1 VGEIFKRPLPAVSLP
16 FTGERLTS
24 EFGGQTE
31 MEHLH
36 RYLLARHL
44 CCGRRVLDIASGEG
58 YGAALLAQVASSV
71 IGVELAA
78 DVVAH
83 AAANYRRDNLS
94 FRVGDAGGIP
104 LEDAAVDVV
113 VSFETIEHFAGHD
126 RFLSEI
132 RRVLRSDGLLVIST
146 PDRDNYSPAD
156 RPANPF
162 HVLELTRPEFAALL
176 RRYFG
181 HLAMWWQR
189 PMIGSAMLPGPET
202 AVAPAALCF
211 ERRGDRHFE
220 ASGGYPRPLYVLA
233 LCSDAP
239 LPELPPSIYI
249 DTTFVHTRDDQLR
262 TLQAV
267 EQEASALR
275 EELLGRDV
283 SLAAE
288 RAELGR
294 LRQELSA
301 LREELLGRD
310 ASLAAE
316 RAELGR
322 LRQELSALREELLGR
337 DVSLAAE
344 RAELERLRQ
353 ELSAL
358 REELLGRD
366 ASLAAERAE
375 LERVRQELS
384 ALHTSAS
391 LLEQDLA
398 AMRHS
403 TSWRIT
409 GPVRAAA
416 NLLRGRRD
424 ADGVR

>member
-1 VGEIFKRPLPAVSLP
+1 LPAVSLP

-44 CCGRRVLDIASGEG
+44 CRDRQVLDIASGEG

-71 IGVELAA
+71 VGVEVAT

-83 AAANYRRDNLS
+83 AAANYRRDNLT

-113 VSFETIEHFAGHD
+113 VSFETIEHFARHD

-132 RRVLRSDGLLVIST
+132 RRVLRPGGLLVIST

-162 HVLELTRPEFAALL
+162 HALELTHSEFAALL
-176 RRYFG
+176 QRHFG

-189 PMIGSAMLPGPET
+189 PMIGSAMLPGPEA
-202 AVAPAALCF
+202 AVAPGALCF

-239 LPELPPSIYI
+239 LPELPPSVYV
-249 DTTFVHTRDDQLR
+249 DTTFVHTHDDQLR
-262 TLQAV
+262 ALQAA
-267 EQEASALR
+267 EQQASALR
-275 EELLGRDV
+275 EALLGH
-283 SLAAE
+283 
-288 RAELGR
+288 
-294 LRQELSA
+294 
-301 LREELLGRD
+301 D
-310 ASLAAE
+310 A
-316 RAELGR
+316 
-322 LRQELSALREELLGR
+322 
-337 DVSLAAE
+337 SLAAE

-358 REELLGRD
+358 RGKLLGRD
-366 ASLAAERAE
+366 ASLAAKRAE
-375 LERVRQELS
+375 LEGLRQELS
-384 ALHTSAS
+384 ALHSSAS
-391 LLEQDLA
+391 HLEQDLA
-398 AMRHS
+398 AIRRS
-403 TSWRIT
+403 TCWRIT
-409 GPVRAAA
+409 ARMRTVA
-416 NLLRGRRD
+416 NLLRGPRD